1 MARGGKRAGAGRKPG
16 TLTRLT
22 REIAEKA
29 LTSTITP
36 LEVLLGV
43 MREAWEA
50 NNKTLAAT
58 YAKDAA
64 PYCHPRLAAVAP
76 SGKVVREVTKMT
88 DDELTESIRRL
99 QRLIDAG
106 SCNGAAGADDGVAK
120 PTSGTS
126 VHLMN

>member
-16 TLTRLT
+16 IITRLT

-29 LTSTITP
+29 LASKVTP

-50 NNKTLAAT
+50 GDKALAAS

-64 PYCHPRLAAVAP
+64 PYCHAKLAAVAH
-76 SGKVVREVTKMT
+76 SGKVVSEVTKMT
-88 DDELTESIRRL
+88 EDELADIVRRANL
-99 QRLIDAG
+99 VGRFG
-106 SCNGAAGADDGVAK
+106 STNGASEPPNGA
-120 PTSGTS
+120 P
-126 VHLMN
+126 VH

>member
-1 MARGGKRAGAGRKPG
+1 MARGGKRAGAGRKAG
-16 TLTRLT
+16 TITRLT

-36 LEVLLGV
+36 LTVLLGV

-50 NNKTLAAT
+50 GNKELAAT

-64 PYCHPRLAAVAP
+64 PYCHARLAAVAH

-88 DDELTESIRRL
+88 DDELTDIVRRSVV
-99 QRLIDAG
+99 RAGGAG
-106 SCNGAAGADDGVAK
+106 STNGAPQPDD
-120 PTSGTS
+120 STS
-126 VHLMN
+126 VH